1 MSDTPSTP
9 PEQEPLFS
17 PDMVLHAVCRFWWL
31 LLLSALAGAALA
43 FWAAGRQPFEYS
55 KKASVMLRDTASRN
69 PDVGDVL
76 LHELGMES
84 GATNLA
90 NEACILKS
98 TALMQRAVESLGLN
112 VQYWRDVHFRMLNI
126 YRDTPL
132 LVEFAAVAE
141 SLNCELEITPR
152 SESEYQLSYV
162 APGGQ
167 PVNLEGT
174 FGTPLELPFATVIV
188 RPTAKMSSADYGY
201 PVMVRRSPLRDT
213 ARVFLSKLVVE
224 RPAKNKDATLLE
236 LSLSGSHPAM
246 VADVL
251 DKLIEVYNLNSRDE
265 KGVAARKTEAFI
277 HERLKELGASLN
289 EVDAQIAERR
299 EQDEL
304 VSGAENA
311 LTADFTSAQALDK
324 EVFDLET
331 QLKLVKALAQ
341 HLEQAGEHGGL
352 IALDTG
358 VAEEGVIEKIR
369 SYNEAYLE
377 YRRVASSAGSRNPIM
392 VALTEKMQ
400 ATLSAAKRALQN
412 YRTNQ
417 EVRLRDL
424 HTKRQELEQRIEKTA
439 DHERKLL
446 PLVREHKVKEEL
458 YILLLTKEQ
467 ENALALALAAP
478 GALVLESA
486 HGTDAP
492 VKPNT
497 RLLVAGGAGAGALL
511 CLGLLV
517 GAGML
522 NNKVRTRRDV
532 ANHCTLPLLGELPM
546 LTRREFRETLAGEM
560 TIRGQQ
566 GRMLEAL
573 HILRNNA
580 ESLIP
585 GTPGRGM
592 VYVMTSTLSHE
603 GKTLVAINLAS
614 AFAMA
619 GRRVLLMDA
628 DLRRRTL
635 SHDCGGRGR
644 RGLTSWLLN
653 KVDAPEVLTHPLAG
667 AAPGVDVMY
676 SGSSVPNPV
685 SLLSHPRMAEL
696 VGELRRRYD
705 VILIDSPPYAALADT
720 ALLMPLC
727 DAVLYLIRSGMVRK
741 QYLHS
746 VQQLAEQGKLPHAGL
761 ILNAVN
767 FRTARYEGYGYGYG
781 DNYSR
786 SDEE

>member
-1 MSDTPSTP
+1 MPDTPSTT
-9 PEQEPLFS
+9 PEQESLFS
-17 PDMVLHAVCRFWWL
+17 PDMVLYAVRRFWWL
-31 LLLSALAGAALA
+31 LLLSAVAGAALA
-43 FWAAGRQPFEYS
+43 FWAAGQQPFEYS
-55 KKASVMLRDTASRN
+55 KKASVMLRDMASRY
-69 PDVGDVL
+69 PDAGDVL

-84 GATNLA
+84 GAANLA

-98 TALMQRAVESLGLN
+98 TVLMQRAVESLRLN
-112 VQYWRDVHFRMLNI
+112 VQYWRQVHFRMLNI
-126 YRDTPL
+126 YRDAPL
-132 LVEFAAVAE
+132 QVEFAAEAE
-141 SLNCELEITPR
+141 SLTCELGITPR
-152 SESEYQLSYV
+152 SETEYQLSY
-162 APGGQ
+162 AEPGGQ
-167 PVNLEGT
+167 PVTLEGA
-174 FGTPLELPFATVIV
+174 FGAPLELPFATVTV
-188 RPTAKMSSADYGY
+188 RPTAKMSAEDYGR
-201 PVMVRRSPLRDT
+201 PVVVRRRSTLDT
-213 ARVFLSKLVVE
+213 ARDFLAKLVVE
-224 RPAKNKDATLLE
+224 RPAKNKDSTLLE
-236 LSLSGSHPAM
+236 LTLSGSHPAM
-246 VADVL
+246 VADLL
-251 DKLIEVYNLNSRDE
+251 DKLIEVYNQNSRDE
-265 KGVAARKTEAFI
+265 KGAAARKTDAFI
-277 HERLKELGASLN
+277 RERLNELGASLN
-289 EVDAQIAERR
+289 EVDARIAERR

-304 VSGAENA
+304 VSGTENT
-311 LTADFTSAQALDK
+311 LTADFTTSQALDK

-331 QLKLVKALAQ
+331 QLKLVEALAQ
-341 HLEQAGEHGGL
+341 HLEQAGKQGGL
-352 IALDTG
+352 IALDMG
-358 VAEEGVIEKIR
+358 VLEEGVTEKIR

-377 YRRVASSAGSRNPIM
+377 YRRVASSAGARNPIV

-400 ATLSAAKRALQN
+400 ATLSAAQKALTN

-417 EVRLRDL
+417 EVRLSDL
-424 HTKRQELEQRIEKTA
+424 RNKQQELVQRIEKTA
-439 DHERKLL
+439 EHERKLL

-486 HGTDAP
+486 HGADAP

-497 RLLVAGGAGAGALL
+497 RLFVAGGAGAGALL
-511 CLGLLV
+511 CLGLVV
-517 GAGML
+517 GASLL

-532 ANHCTLPLLGELPM
+532 ANHCALPLLGELPL

-580 ESLIP
+580 ESLVP

-603 GKTLVAINLAS
+603 GKTLVSVNLAS
-614 AFAMA
+614 AFALA
-619 GRRVLLMDA
+619 GRRVLLIDA

-635 SHDCGGRGR
+635 SHACGGRGR
-644 RGLTSWLLN
+644 LGLTSWLLN
-653 KVDAPEVLTHPLAG
+653 KVDAPEVLVYPLAG

-676 SGSSVPNPV
+676 SGPSVPNPV

-705 VILIDSPPYAALADT
+705 VILFDSPPYAALADT

-746 VQQLAEQGKLPHAGL
+746 VQQLAEQGKLPHAGF

-767 FRTARYEGYGYGYG
+767 FRMARYEGYGYGYG
-781 DNYSR
+781 DNYSS